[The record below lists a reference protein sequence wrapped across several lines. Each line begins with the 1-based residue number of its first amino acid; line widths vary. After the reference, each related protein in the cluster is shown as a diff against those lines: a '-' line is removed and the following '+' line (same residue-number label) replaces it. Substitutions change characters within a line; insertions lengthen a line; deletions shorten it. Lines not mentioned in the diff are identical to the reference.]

1 MEFSLDERNLESLDI
16 ENSDIQLSSSS
27 VKCEICKTG
36 IVVKVGRESHL
47 VLYTRT
53 GTKKGVHIEK
63 RCNNRTAQCR
73 AGHYYGYIKSGA
85 T

>member
-47 VLYTRT
+47 VLYTRK

-63 RCNNRTAQCR
+63 RQICAPRKNHGPCQPFR
-73 AGHYYGYIKSGA
+73 GKGEG
-85 T
+85 